1 MSNHHTQIETSITS
15 KLNEIFNDKIK
26 DVVSESIEKEI
37 QYYKEHFEKI
47 DEAKDKFY
55 NELSEAKDND
65 YPEPIDYNGPFKFCG
80 VCWNCNKR
88 NIVKGC
94 NSLPEYNMEEYDRL
108 YNKYLTDGVNVEY
121 DSKGKQLDHGSKL
134 LDGEYGLLC
143 TIQEE
148 RSNNQVPYSG
158 KMITNFGNII
168 TFWKG
173 GSKLQCNVINPNNN
187 SWQYYIDSAT
197 VNGGQP
203 TPPVYHSITM
213 KLSKE
218 YCEILGC
225 MDLLLTHNS
234 CGSYSSTYDIRTICR
249 ITDIYKK
256 YHPKASEICKIE
268 MKQKEIQK
276 SIIELQ
282 TQETNIANYK
292 SDLDKL
298 QTTIN
303 EQNETLQKE
312 KQIHRDKLKNLF
324 QREKSV
330 QMKESLHSCKEE
342 LKDIALQ
349 LNDMYI
355 LTDSPDENIQYKL
368 NEILGKLNTLYA
380 EPVCQTVIAQAL

>member
-1 MSNHHTQIETSITS
+1 MNNHHTNIETSITS

-26 DVVSESIEKEI
+26 DVVSKGIEKEI
-37 QYYKEHFEKI
+37 QYYKDHFEKI
-47 DEAKDKFY
+47 DEAKEKFY
-55 NELSEAKDND
+55 NELSEAKDNG
-65 YPEPIDYNGPFKFCG
+65 YPEPIDYKGPFKFCG

-88 NIVKGC
+88 TEGN
-94 NSLPEYNMEEYDRL
+94 NMEKYDTL
-108 YNKYLTDGVNVEY
+108 YNKYLTDGVNVKY
-121 DSKGKQLDHGSKL
+121 DSSGKQLDHCSKL

-143 TIQEE
+143 TMQEE
-148 RSNNQVPYSG
+148 YNGSTPYQG

-173 GSKLQCNVINPNNN
+173 DRKLQCYVMNPNNN
-187 SWQYYIDSAT
+187 SWQYYIDRAT
-197 VNGGQP
+197 VGRRSQP
-203 TPPVYHSITM
+203 TPPVYQSITM

-225 MDLLLTHNS
+225 MDLLLINK
-234 CGSYSSTYDIRTICR
+234 GSSYTTSYDIQTICR

-282 TQETNIANYK
+282 TQETNIAKYK

-312 KQIHRDKLKNLF
+312 KQVHRDKLKNLF

>member
-1 MSNHHTQIETSITS
+1 MNNHHTNIETSITS

-26 DVVSESIEKEI
+26 DVVSKGIEKEI
-37 QYYKEHFEKI
+37 QYYKDHFEKI

-55 NELSEAKDND
+55 NELSEAKHND
-65 YPEPIDYNGPFKFCG
+65 YPTLIDYKGPFKFCG
-80 VCWNCNKR
+80 ACWKCNKR
-88 NIVKGC
+88 NIVKSS
-94 NSLPEYNMEEYDRL
+94 NSLREHNMEEYDRL

-134 LDGEYGLLC
+134 LDDEYGLLC

-148 RSNNQVPYSG
+148 RCNDRPCRG

-168 TFWKG
+168 SFHKNN
-173 GSKLQCNVINPNNN
+173 SSSHCYVINQNGN
-187 SWQYYIDSAT
+187 SWEYYIDKPI
-197 VNGGQP
+197 VNGGRP
-203 TPPVYHSITM
+203 TPPVYQSITM

-218 YCEILGC
+218 YCEILGS
-225 MDLLLTHNS
+225 MNLLISHNS
-234 CGSYSSTYDIRTICR
+234 CNSHTDTYDIQTICR

-282 TQETNIANYK
+282 TQETNIAIYK
-292 SDLDKL
+292 SDIHKQQLH
-298 QTTIN
+298 IN

-312 KQIHRDKLKNLF
+312 KKVHRDKLKNLF

-330 QMKESLHSCKEE
+330 QMKESLHACKEE

-355 LTDSPDENIQYKL
+355 LTDSPNENIQYKL
-368 NEILGKLNTLYA
+368 NEILGRLNTLYA
-380 EPVCQTVIAQAL
+380 EPISHTVIAHAI